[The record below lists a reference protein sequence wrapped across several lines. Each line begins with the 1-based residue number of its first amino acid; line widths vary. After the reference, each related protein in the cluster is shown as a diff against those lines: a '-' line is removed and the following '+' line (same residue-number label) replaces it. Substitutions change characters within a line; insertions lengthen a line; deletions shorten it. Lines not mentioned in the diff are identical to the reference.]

1 MTRIS
6 PSRPPVSTATSRRGI
21 NAVTA
26 LAAALVALTACAAEP
41 DRPPDPAPSQGGAQD
56 ANASAPPQNLGSSK
70 NSIGMRLIEVPAG
83 TFLMGAPADAE
94 WATKAE
100 KAQHEVTLTRPF
112 AVSTSEVTQA
122 QWTQVM
128 GSDPNDLERSNSFGE
143 GPEIAE
149 RLAGAEHPA
158 TVSWEDAQE
167 FIRRLNQREGD
178 DAYRLPSE
186 AEWEYAAR
194 AGTTSKYSFG
204 DDDADLDAH
213 AWFGGD
219 FATGSHHPVAQ
230 KQPNAWGLHDVHGN
244 VWEWTQDRF
253 SPNGYPAQPQ
263 TDPTGPASG
272 TQRTVRGGSWHATAD
287 GWTSTFRKGYDPEYR
302 GISIGFRVARTA
314 TAASS
319 STPAASGPT
328 AGATGDAEAEVAAAQ
343 RQMIRGMLE
352 ADTELLDELLDE
364 EYTLEHITG
373 YVQPKRE
380 WLTDIQS
387 GRMRYHSEQERS
399 TTVDVN
405 GDRSVFVGR
414 SVVDA
419 TIGSSRGTWNLEL
432 TTDYQRVGGRWF
444 ALRTVATT
452 F

>member
-6 PSRPPVSTATSRRGI
+6 PSSTAASTSTSRRGI
-21 NAVTA
+21 NVATA

-41 DRPPDPAPSQGGAQD
+41 DRRPDAAPSQSAAQD
-56 ANASAPPQNLGSSK
+56 SNIGAASQGLASST
-70 NSIGMRLIEVPAG
+70 NSIGMRLIELRAG

-94 WATKAE
+94 WATEAE

-112 AVSTSEVTQA
+112 ALSSTEVTQA

-128 GSDPNDLERSNSFGE
+128 GSDPNELERSNSFGE

-158 TVSWEDAQE
+158 TVSWGDAQE
-167 FIRRLNQREGD
+167 FLRRLNQREGD

-253 SPNGYPAQPQ
+253 SPNGYAAQPQ
-263 TDPTGPASG
+263 TDPTGSASG

-287 GWTSTFRKGYDPEYR
+287 GWTSTFRKGYDPGYR
-302 GISIGFRVARTA
+302 GISIGFRVGRTV
-314 TAASS
+314 TDASS

-343 RQMIRGMLE
+343 RQMIRGILE
-352 ADTELLDELLDE
+352 ADTDLLDELLDE

-380 WLTDIQS
+380 WLADIEG

-405 GDRSVFVGR
+405 GDRSVVVGR
-414 SVVDA
+414 SEVDA
-419 TIGSSRGTWNLEL
+419 TIGSSRGTWNLQL
-432 TTDYQRVGGRWF
+432 TTEYQRTGGRWL
-444 ALRTVATT
+444 ALRTVANT